1 VINKETI
8 NTICN
13 AHLAGTSVYVTAIR
27 ISSDNKINVFLDGDE
42 GVTIKD
48 CVTLSRA
55 IEGELNR
62 DKEDFSLDV
71 SSHGAATPLAFPRQ
85 YKRHIGRELEIVKT
99 DSSKMEGKLLSSDE
113 EGIDLE
119 VSSREN
125 KTLGKGKTTVI
136 RQYRIPFSEM
146 KETKIKLKY

>member
-1 VINKETI
+1 M
-8 NTICN
+8 
-13 AHLAGTSVYVTAIR
+13 
-27 ISSDNKINVFLDGDE
+27 FLDGDE

-48 CVTLSRA
+48 CVALSRA

-99 DSSKMEGKLLSSDE
+99 DSSKMEGKLLSSDD

-119 VSSREN
+119 VSTREN